1 MKTSKFKSA
10 LLLALMAAT
19 GAMAQASDNEKPT
32 IVFVHGIWADGS
44 CWTNQIA
51 ALQAKGYHVI
61 SVQNPITALADD
73 VATTQRA
80 IDLIK
85 GNVILVGHSWGG
97 MVITQAGNDPKVVG
111 LVYLAAY
118 GPDSGESL
126 SAVSANAPQTELT
139 KYLLPT
145 GGYVFISE
153 EGVKNVFADELSPK
167 QQALVYATQT
177 PASHTIFDDKSGEPA
192 WKNKPTW
199 YVVAKN
205 DKTIHPDLER
215 FMAKRMN
222 AKTTEL
228 ASCHVMML
236 SHPVEV
242 LKVIEE
248 AASSKSVKR

>member
-1 MKTSKFKSA
+1 
-10 LLLALMAAT
+10 
-19 GAMAQASDNEKPT
+19 
-32 IVFVHGIWADGS
+32 
-44 CWTNQIA
+44 
-51 ALQAKGYHVI
+51 
-61 SVQNPITALADD
+61 
-73 VATTQRA
+73 
-80 IDLIK
+80 
-85 GNVILVGHSWGG
+85 

-118 GPDSGESL
+118 GPDSGESV

-139 KYLLPT
+139 KYLVPS
-145 GGYVFISE
+145 GGSVFISE
-153 EGVKNVFADELSPK
+153 EGVKNVFANELSPK

-177 PASHTIFDDKSGEPA
+177 PASHTVFDDKSGEPA
-192 WKNKPTW
+192 WKHKPTW

-236 SHPVEV
+236 SHPAEV

-248 AASSKSVKR
+248 VANSK

>member
-1 MKTSKFKSA
+1 MKTSKFKFI
-10 LLLALMAAT
+10 LLLTLMVAT
-19 GAMAQASDNEKPT
+19 GAKAKATDNEKPT

-44 CWTNQIA
+44 CWTSQIA
-51 ALQAKGYHVI
+51 ALQAKGYRVV
-61 SVQNPITALADD
+61 SVQNPIISLADD

-80 IDLIK
+80 IDLVK
-85 GNVILVGHSWGG
+85 GKVILVGHSWAG

-118 GPDSGESL
+118 GPDSGESVTT
-126 SAVSANAPQTELT
+126 VSANAPQTELS
-139 KYLLPT
+139 KYLVPS
-145 GGYVFISE
+145 GGYVFLSE
-153 EGVKNVFADELSPK
+153 EGVKTAFASELSPK

-177 PASHTIFDDKSGEPA
+177 PASHTVFDDKSGEPA
-192 WKNKPTW
+192 WKQKPTW

-222 AKTTEL
+222 AKTMEL
-228 ASCHVMML
+228 ASCHVVML
-236 SHPVEV
+236 SHPAEV

-248 AASSKSVKR
+248 AASSK

>member
-1 MKTSKFKSA
+1 MKTSKLKSI
-10 LLLALMAAT
+10 LVMTLIIAA
-19 GAMAQASDNEKPT
+19 GAKAQTTNNEKPI

-44 CWTNQIA
+44 CWTSQIE
-51 ALQAKGYHVI
+51 ALQAKGYHVV
-61 SVQNPITALADD
+61 SVQNPVTSLAEDT
-73 VATTQRA
+73 ATTQRA
-80 IDLIK
+80 IDLVK
-85 GNVILVGHSWGG
+85 GKVILVGHSWGG

-118 GPDSGESL
+118 GPESGESL
-126 SAVSANAPQTELT
+126 AAVSANAPQTELS
-139 KYLLPT
+139 KYLVPS
-145 GGYVFISE
+145 GGSVFISE
-153 EGVKNVFADELSPK
+153 QGVKSAFANELSPK

-177 PASHTIFDDKSGEPA
+177 PASHTVFDDKSGEPA

-222 AKTTEL
+222 AKTREL

-236 SHPVEV
+236 SHPAEV

-248 AASSKSVKR
+248 AVASSK